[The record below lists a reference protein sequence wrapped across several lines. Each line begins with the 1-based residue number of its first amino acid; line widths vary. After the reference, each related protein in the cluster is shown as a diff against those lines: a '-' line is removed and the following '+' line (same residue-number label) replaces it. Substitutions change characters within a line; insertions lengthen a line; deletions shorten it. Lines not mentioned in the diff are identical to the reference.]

1 MILVTGAAGHL
12 GNVLV
17 RALRERGERVR
28 VIVLPGEDCSAL
40 EGLEVEKLE
49 GDILDLTFLKRAFK
63 DVEIV
68 YHMAGLVSIE
78 KGKEA
83 LLQRVNVDGTR
94 NVIRAALQT
103 GIRRLIY
110 TSSIHAI
117 ERPPEGVQI
126 TEDLAFDTQNQAGAY
141 DRTKAEASV
150 AVLESAR
157 EGLDAVIVC
166 PTGVI
171 GPYDYRRSEMGEM
184 ILSWMKRGI
193 SFIIEGGFD
202 FVDVRDVVIGHIQ
215 AAEKGR
221 SGQVYILG
229 GERITI
235 EKLRRLVQK
244 FASCRSPEIKVP
256 ISLALFAT
264 RFTEFFYSRA
274 HRRPTFTRYSL
285 ETVISTSFISS
296 EKATRELG
304 YRARSL
310 SESVADTV
318 RWWLDN
324 RARIQ
329 PSLRYSLELD
339 VPALKKTRK
348 SR

>member
-17 RALRERGERVR
+17 RALRERGEQVR

-40 EGLEVEKLE
+40 VGLEVEKLE
-49 GDILDLTFLKRAFK
+49 GNILDLPFLEEAFK
-63 DVEIV
+63 GVEIV

-94 NVIRAALQT
+94 NVIQAALQA
-103 GIRRLIY
+103 GIRRLVY

-117 ERPPEGVQI
+117 ERPLEGVQI
-126 TEDLAFDTQNQAGAY
+126 TEDLKFDVQNQAGAY

-150 AVLESAR
+150 AVLEAAGN
-157 EGLDAVIVC
+157 GLDAVVVC

-171 GPYDYRRSEMGEM
+171 GPFDYRRSEMGEM
-184 ILSWMKRGI
+184 ILSWMKRGTH
-193 SFIIEGGFD
+193 FIIDGGFD
-202 FVDVRDVVIGHIQ
+202 FVDVRDVVLGHIQ

-221 SGQVYILG
+221 SGQVYILS

-235 EKLRRLVQK
+235 ERLRQLVQT
-244 FASCRSPEIKVP
+244 FACCHSPAVKIP

-264 RFTEFFYSRA
+264 RFTELFYRWA
-274 HRRPTFTRYSL
+274 HRRPKFTRYSI
-285 ETVISTSFISS
+285 ETVTSNSFISS
-296 EKATRELG
+296 EKASRELC
-304 YRARSL
+304 YRARTL
-310 SESVADTV
+310 PESVADTV
-318 RWWLDN
+318 GWWLEN

-329 PSLRYSLELD
+329 PSLR
-339 VPALKKTRK
+339 
-348 SR
+348 